1 MTPHD
6 KPKRILAL
14 DVRPRSVGYVVF
26 EGRDRLLDWG
36 VHSFRNG
43 VNAVRIPLGTKIATL
58 LEDFRPVV
66 VVAQKPPSREK
77 VNRERTQKML
87 ELIRRK
93 ARLRGI
99 QTHVLKR
106 RAARNLFAG
115 EERMTKH
122 KIATALAHRFA
133 ELAPL
138 LPPKRKCT
146 DSEDYRMSIFDA
158 LACGAAYFGPL
169 APAATSPAPQPLT
182 LSRTATGFES
192 LGWRRRF
199 LFRQRG
205 RSSP

>member
-77 VNRERTQKML
+77 VNRERTQEML
-87 ELIRRK
+87 GLIRRK

-99 QTHVLKR
+99 QTHVFKR
-106 RAARNLFAG
+106 RAAVQLRKPQVPSTVRLA
-115 EERMTKH
+115 RLWRRVRLR
-122 KIATALAHRFA
+122 ITALALKVFLRRQSGWKRHA
-133 ELAPL
+133 ELAVDME
-138 LPPKRKCT
+138 KNGSQRK
-146 DSEDYRMSIFDA
+146 
-158 LACGAAYFGPL
+158 
-169 APAATSPAPQPLT
+169 
-182 LSRTATGFES
+182 
-192 LGWRRRF
+192 
-199 LFRQRG
+199 
-205 RSSP
+205 